1 MPIWKALEMYSQAD
15 RSDRHSIGTTF
26 AEVTEW
32 HLVTKL
38 GGRWCNDLFILV
50 LRFFFSCCI
59 LGKSVILHKRRNFIK
74 LWKREFKLILLT
86 PKKILCLKEK
96 IQLPRLV
103 PPNSKYF
110 REFIECVNT
119 YTCAKEILIKTVDD
133 YSWN

>member
-32 HLVTKL
+32 HLVKKL

-74 LWKREFKLILLT
+74 LEERIQTNSVNSKKDSMSKRENSTTQIGA
-86 PKKILCLKEK
+86 PKF
-96 IQLPRLV
+96 QV
-103 PPNSKYF
+103 F
-110 REFIECVNT
+110 
-119 YTCAKEILIKTVDD
+119 
-133 YSWN
+133 